1 MARLKLPDG
10 VDLERLCSS
19 ISNSRR
25 ALEPF
30 RRERRLAVKQYV
42 GKHYSDDGP
51 REDVPVNMIAEYVTI
66 MSRSLVAKNPSVMF
80 STFDTRQKA
89 VVSAMEAWAKDE
101 IEEMEL
107 AFELRD
113 WVTDALFSLGI
124 MKVGLATPVD
134 SALARWDLPSG
145 QPFAKTISLDDWVW
159 DMFAKTPKEL
169 TYCGHRYRVPVDVAN
184 EFLRKG
190 REDKFE
196 ATDPMDN
203 NSDGDERL
211 WKLGRGAGNSTEEFE
226 EHVDLWEIELPRH
239 KLVVT
244 LRDDGGIP
252 SPERPVRIAPLVAP
266 PCGHYHYLGMYKV
279 PDNLMPKAPVHDLID
294 THLAINRSY
303 RKLIAQ
309 VDRFKSVLPVR
320 GGQMSEAGGVKQ
332 ASDGEIIECENAS
345 ELKEVSFGGPSAL
358 VFQMA
363 EHLKTLFEGLA
374 GNLALLGGRSP
385 QSKTAAQDKMLNEN
399 ASAGVSDM
407 QDTTITGTAKV
418 MKSLAWYWWNHP
430 EKEMLSQYSARS
442 TPEFKMT
449 RRVRPQQRRGPMP
462 RVKVDPYSMMH
473 STPQSRLAFMN
484 GVVAQMQPMMGL
496 LQQQGVFFDVNTYLE
511 RVGRYGDEPDLQDIF
526 QYQDPPEQEAA
537 SASADSGDTGPANKT
552 TTIERRSMGGADSQG
567 SQRQEI
573 TNQVRQMAAAQGGE

>member
-10 VDLERLCSS
+10 VDLERLCASVA
-19 ISNSRR
+19 NSRK
-25 ALEPF
+25 ALEPY
-30 RRERRLAVKQYV
+30 RRERRIAVKQYV

-51 REDVPVNMIAEYVTI
+51 KEEVPVNMIAEYVTI

-80 STFDTRQKA
+80 STFDRKMKS
-89 VVSAMEAWAKDE
+89 VVAKMEAWAKDE
-101 IEEMEL
+101 IEQMEL

-134 SALARWDLPSG
+134 SALSRWDLPSG
-145 QPFAKTISLDDWVW
+145 QPFASTISLDDWVW
-159 DMFAKTPKEL
+159 DMFAKKPKEL
-169 TYCGHRYRVPVDVAN
+169 TYAGHRFRVPVDVAN

-196 ATDPMDN
+196 ATDPNDN
-203 NSDGDERL
+203 NADGDERL
-211 WKLGRGAGNSTEEFE
+211 WKMGRGAGNSSQEFE
-226 EHVDLWEIELPRH
+226 EHTDLWELELPRH
-239 KLVVT
+239 KIVVI
-244 LRDDGGIP
+244 LRDDGGVP
-252 SPERPVRIAPLVAP
+252 TAERPVKVSPLVAP

-303 RKLIAQ
+303 RKLISQ

-320 GGQMSEAGGVKQ
+320 GGQMDEAGNVKQ
-332 ASDGEIIECENAS
+332 AIDGEIIECENAA
-345 ELKEVSFGGPSAL
+345 ELKEVSFGGPSPL

-363 EHLKTLFEGLA
+363 EHLKALFEGLA
-374 GNLALLGGRSP
+374 GNLALLGGRAP

-399 ASAGVSDM
+399 ASAGVADM
-407 QDTTITGTAKV
+407 QDTTITGTARV
-418 MKSLAWYWWNHP
+418 LKSLGWYWWNHP
-430 EKEMLSQYSARS
+430 EKVMESQYSARS
-442 TPEFKMT
+442 TPEVTMI
-449 RRVRPQQRRGPMP
+449 RRLRPEERRGPMP

-484 GVVAQMQPMMGL
+484 AVVAQMQPMMVL

-511 RVGRYGDEPDLQDIF
+511 RVGRYGDEPDLVEIF
-526 QYQDPPEQEAA
+526 QYQDPPETEA
-537 SASADSGDTGPANKT
+537 SSPDSGGGDTGPANKT

-573 TNQVRQMAAAQGGE
+573 TNQVREMAAAQGAE